1 MAIEGGMRGELGRGK
16 IVLWRQMMVQGA
28 GAITKQRIYSLG
40 TGMEE
45 SAVYVTRKTLSDTDD
60 GGRNFV
66 ISGSVK
72 K

>member
-16 IVLWRQMMVQGA
+16 ILLWRQMMVQGA
-28 GAITKQRIYSLG
+28 GAITKHSIYSLG